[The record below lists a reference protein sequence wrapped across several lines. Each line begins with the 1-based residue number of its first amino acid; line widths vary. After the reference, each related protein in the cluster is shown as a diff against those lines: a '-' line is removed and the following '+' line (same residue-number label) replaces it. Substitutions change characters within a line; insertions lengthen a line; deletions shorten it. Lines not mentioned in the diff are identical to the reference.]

1 MALAP
6 KYAGQ
11 KFTASSAPETLHTV
25 ELFLDYVCPYSAK
38 MFNTVYGS
46 VFPAIK
52 EKNLKVQFL
61 FRQQIQPWYGVRS
74 IICEVETNFTPP

>member
-6 KYAGQ
+6 KFAGQ
-11 KFTASSAPETLHTV
+11 KFTASSTSETLHTV

-38 MFNTVYGS
+38 MFNTVYDS
-46 VFPAIK
+46 VFPAVK

-61 FRQQIQPWYGVRS
+61 FRQQIQPW
-74 IICEVETNFTPP
+74 

>member
-11 KFTASSAPETLHTV
+11 KFTTTSASETVHTV
-25 ELFLDYVCPYSAK
+25 ELFLDYVCPYSSK
-38 MFNTVYGS
+38 MFNTLYGS

-52 EKNLKVQFL
+52 GKNIKVQFL
-61 FRQQIQPWYGVRS
+61 FRQQIQPW
-74 IICEVETNFTPP
+74 

>member
-11 KFTASSAPETLHTV
+11 KFSVSSVSETVNTV

-38 MFNTVYGS
+38 MFHTVYGS
-46 VFPAIK
+46 VFPAVK
-52 EKNLKVQFL
+52 EKNMKVQFI
-61 FRQQIQPWYGVRS
+61 FRQQIQPW
-74 IICEVETNFTPP
+74 

>member
-11 KFTASSAPETLHTV
+11 KFTVSSASETLHTV
-25 ELFLDYVCPYSAK
+25 ELFLDYVCPYSSK
-38 MFNTVYGS
+38 MFNTVYNS
-46 VFPAIK
+46 VFPAVK

-61 FRQQIQPWYGVRS
+61 FRQQVQPW
-74 IICEVETNFTPP
+74 